1 MAVNAAMKMEKVMK
15 KLMVVLAA
23 MMMVIFMAS
32 GAYAAG
38 VGSPKTDAIPVS
50 LTVANNCSISGGSI
64 AFGSIDAITNAGGKT
79 ATVVQPTIKCTKGAS
94 VLVTDDM
101 GANEAVAG
109 TAPARMKDGGTN
121 YIVYSFNYT
130 KTALTGTGITTDI
143 GATLVLTG
151 TLAAGALDN
160 VPAGA
165 YTDTLTLSIG

>member
-1 MAVNAAMKMEKVMK
+1 MK
-15 KLMVVLAA
+15 KYLVVLAA
-23 MMMVIFMAS
+23 MVMVIAMAS

-38 VGSPKTDAIPVS
+38 VGSPKTDAVPVTA
-50 LTVANNCSISGGSI
+50 TVLNNCSITGGSI
-64 AFGSIDAITNAGGKT
+64 AFGSVDAITNAGVTT

-130 KTALTGTGITTDI
+130 KTALTGNGITTDI
-143 GATLVLTG
+143 GATLALSG
-151 TLAAGALDN
+151 ILAAGALDN

-165 YTDTLTLSIG
+165 YTDTLTLSIAY

>member
-64 AFGSIDAITNAGGKT
+64 AFGSVDAITNSGGLT
-79 ATVVQPTIKCTKGAS
+79 APTIVQPTIKCTKGAT
-94 VLVTDDM
+94 VTVTDNKGLRSPTPAM
-101 GANEAVAG
+101 KLATGADLILY
-109 TAPARMKDGGTN
+109 T
-121 YIVYSFNYT
+121 YSYNT
-130 KTALTGTGITTDI
+130 TLTGTGITTDI
-143 GATLVLTG
+143 GSTLALTASF
-151 TLAAGALDN
+151 AAGALDAAT
-160 VPAGA
+160 AGVYA
-165 YTDTLTLSIG
+165 DTLTLTIAY